1 MTRIP
6 VVTADDVFESQSHS
20 LELAWVA
27 GREGGDRC
35 MEAPNAR
42 FPGMALVGHL
52 NFIHPN
58 RVQVVGPAELEFLDG
73 SPQRDALIG
82 ELFTGHPSVMVV
94 VSDGLAVPEDMIA
107 AADAHRVAL
116 LSSRQPSPGLIHA
129 LQFYLARA
137 LAEFETMHGVFM
149 DVMGA
154 GVLLVGKSGIG
165 KSEVALELL
174 SRNHRL
180 VADDAVEVLR
190 VSPDVLHGRC
200 PEALVSF
207 LEVRGLGIL
216 NVRAMFGESAVL
228 QERRLDLIVRFERMT
243 RERVEGLDRLHV
255 ETQKRRILGVE
266 VPEVVLL
273 VAPGRNLAVLVE
285 AAARNHQLH
294 SRGVQPLAEF
304 IDRQE
309 RLMGRRPAD
318 KENG

>member
-6 VVTADDVFESQSHS
+6 VITTADVFESQSQS
-20 LELAWVA
+20 LDLQWVA
-27 GREGGDRC
+27 GRNGSERRL
-35 MEAPNAR
+35 EPANAR
-42 FPGMALVGHL
+42 FPGMALVGYL

-58 RVQVVGPAELEFLDG
+58 RVQVIGPGELEFMAG
-73 SPQRDALIG
+73 SAQRAAQI
-82 ELFTGHPSVMVV
+82 ESLFTGHPCVMVV
-94 VSDGLAVPEDMIA
+94 VSDALAVPADMVA
-107 AADAHRVAL
+107 AADAQGVAL
-116 LSSRQPSPGLIHA
+116 LSSRQPGPSLIHA

-137 LAEFETMHGVFM
+137 LAEYETMHGVFM

-154 GVLLVGKSGIG
+154 GVLLAGKSGIG

-190 VSPDVLHGRC
+190 ISPDVLHARC
-200 PEALVSF
+200 PEALHGF

-216 NVRAMFGESAVL
+216 NVRAMFGEAAVL

-243 RERVEGLDRLHV
+243 RERVEGLDRLQI
-255 ETQKRRILGVE
+255 ETQKRRVLNVE

-285 AAARNHQLH
+285 AAARHQLLH
-294 SRGVQPLAEF
+294 TRGIQPLAEF
-304 IDRQE
+304 MSRQE
-309 RLMGRRPAD
+309 RLMGRGAGD
-318 KENG
+318 KESS